1 MTFWRLFVFI
11 SCWIWFTLVS
21 AESFSFPPLRNLQ
34 AFNTLVLGN
43 VPLFQTETIL
53 TAPEIILHPNANEI
67 NKMCVHCIRNC
78 VEITKV
84 RAHLRLSTGDSRP
97 RCSGPPAAMAG
108 CRGGGVRRFLSVPCP
123 DGLGLSLAL
132 PCRSLHAGASQ
143 GLPLVSPPP
152 LSSPLSAITTDPM
165 ASTPSHLRLQ
175 PGPLSDSPHLSS
187 QLPTCCLPRDL
198 GLGISQGGFLPRFS
212 LRQEVAPTQPGNRG
226 AVLGLS
232 ASLIS
237 PYWLVS
243 PTAPSSVLF
252 HVTCLPRLP
261 SSLTWAIPVLFL
273 QSILYHRSEWYF
285 FFLKK
290 YKSCH
295 LFYKNLQ

>member
-1 MTFWRLFVFI
+1 MTFLRLFVFI

-84 RAHLRLSTGDSRP
+84 RAHLRLSTGGSLP

-123 DGLGLSLAL
+123 DRLGLSLAL
-132 PCRSLHAGASQ
+132 PCRSPHAGASPRLAP
-143 GLPLVSPPP
+143 GVP
-152 LSSPLSAITTDPM
+152 SSSL
-165 ASTPSHLRLQ
+165 
-175 PGPLSDSPHLSS
+175 LSS
-187 QLPTCCLPRDL
+187 QCDRDRPH
-198 GLGISQGGFLPRFS
+198 GFS
-212 LRQEVAPTQPGNRG
+212 
-226 AVLGLS
+226 
-232 ASLIS
+232 
-237 PYWLVS
+237 
-243 PTAPSSVLF
+243 TAPSPSAARTSL
-252 HVTCLPRLP
+252 RLTAP
-261 SSLTWAIPVLFL
+261 F
-273 QSILYHRSEWYF
+273 
-285 FFLKK
+285 
-290 YKSCH
+290 
-295 LFYKNLQ
+295 

>member
-84 RAHLRLSTGDSRP
+84 RAHLRLSTGGSRP

-152 LSSPLSAITTDPM
+152 LSSPLGAITTDPM

-198 GLGISQGGFLPRFS
+198 GLGMSQGGFLQAGLAPVFPTSGSGTNSTRKPRRRPRPLCFS
-212 LRQEVAPTQPGNRG
+212 
-226 AVLGLS
+226 
-232 ASLIS
+232 
-237 PYWLVS
+237 
-243 PTAPSSVLF
+243 
-252 HVTCLPRLP
+252 RLP
-261 SSLTWAIPVLFL
+261 
-273 QSILYHRSEWYF
+273 ILARVPHCALLCPF
-285 FFLKK
+285 P
-290 YKSCH
+290 CH
-295 LFYKNLQ
+295 LSSQVAVIPHLGYCCTVSTIHSLP